1 MDEIIEYIK
10 SFLLYGNSDASK
22 LIGYTADETQWEK
35 YAIVILPNGHLGKD
49 LIYPDLET
57 PKISG
62 KVISTDIIYN
72 TFFFI
77 SRAEELLN
85 PQRDQHNRFLAS
97 YSILGEGN
105 RLQMPIVDE
114 YARILMEA
122 LGLAFDNQ
130 PHFSAIYLTHDLDE
144 IERFRHI
151 RGAVGGILRG
161 QWEKV
166 LASWKDIKNDPVYTF
181 DWLLSKDA
189 DVQNRYPTLTKQLY
203 FAKDTQGTGYDYPQY
218 NLQGQDFLRLANV
231 LKQHNAKIGRHRS
244 YYGTTYQHSNF
255 PDFIEKNLCRCHFLR
270 CSIEYMQQLV
280 QEGITD
286 DFTMG
291 FADKAG
297 FRLQTTRP
305 VRWINPKT
313 MELTNLVLHPLTV
326 MDCTLS
332 NSNYM
337 NLNEDEAY
345 AYCQTLVQNVKKYHG
360 ELVLLWHNSIFSQS
374 YHRSLYPRLL
384 ASL

>member
-35 YAIVILPNGHLGKD
+35 YTIVILPNGHLGKD
-49 LIYPDLET
+49 LIYPDLEA

-62 KVISTDIIYN
+62 KIISTDIIYN

-85 PQRDQHNRFLAS
+85 PRRDQHNRFLAS

-114 YARILMEA
+114 YARYLMET
-122 LGLAFDNQ
+122 LGLGSDNQ

-244 YYGTTYQHSNF
+244 YYGTMSKHSIS

-345 AYCQTLVQNVKKYHG
+345 LYVSELIDKVRQYHG
-360 ELVLLWHNSIFSQS
+360 ELNLLWHNSIFAEG
-374 YHRSLYPRLL
+374 YHSSLYPKILSLL
-384 ASL
+384 

>member
-1 MDEIIEYIK
+1 MDEIVEYIK
-10 SFLLYGNSDASK
+10 SFLLYENNDAAK
-22 LIGYTADETQWEK
+22 LIGYTADQTQWDK
-35 YAIVILPNGHLGKD
+35 YAIVIIPNGHLGKD
-49 LIYPDLET
+49 LIYPDWEL

-97 YSILGEGN
+97 YSILGDGK
-105 RLQMPIVDE
+105 RLQTPIVDK
-114 YARILMEA
+114 YARFLMEA
-122 LGLAFDNQ
+122 LGLDFDNQ

-151 RGAVGGILRG
+151 RGAIGGMLRG
-161 QWEKV
+161 QWKQV
-166 LASWKDIKNDPVYTF
+166 LASWRNIKNDPVCTF
-181 DWLLSKDA
+181 DWLVSNDA
-189 DVQNRYPTLTKQLY
+189 NVHNRYSTLTQQLY
-203 FAKDTQGTGYDYPQY
+203 FAKDTQGKGYDYPQY
-218 NLQGQDFLRLANV
+218 NLQGRDFLQLADM
-231 LKQHNAKIGRHRS
+231 LMQHNARIGRHRS
-244 YYGTTYQHSNF
+244 YYGEMSQHSVF
-255 PDFIEKNLCRCHFLR
+255 PDFIEKNICRCHFLR
-270 CSIEYMQQLV
+270 CSIEHMQQML
-280 QEGITD
+280 QEGVTD

-297 FRLQTTRP
+297 FRLQTCRS

-313 MELTNLVLHPLTV
+313 MELTHLVLHPLTI

-332 NSNYM
+332 NSHYM
-337 NLNEDEAY
+337 NLKEEEAY
-345 AYCQTLVQNVKKYHG
+345 TYCQTLVQNVKKYHG
-360 ELVLLWHNSIFSQS
+360 ELVLLWHNSIIGQS